1 MEEILEKS
9 KDEIKKD
16 ELYIRQDSRYALS
29 KEEMFS
35 ESELWQILLRRQVEQ
50 KGSTIVYAELMGK
63 IPYSEQ
69 IKMYSFERWYAP
81 NDDMILPRSRM
92 MQDAIFEYL
101 SIAKPYDKIVRRKK
115 AQKGTMTERKNSML
129 RTFLCNNLFSEDFIK
144 SFERLSD
151 GIKDMLG
158 IDNSGDLEALI
169 DLLKKEIKYV
179 EIKSISKY
187 DKN

>member
-1 MEEILEKS
+1 
-9 KDEIKKD
+9 
-16 ELYIRQDSRYALS
+16 
-29 KEEMFS
+29 
-35 ESELWQILLRRQVEQ
+35 
-50 KGSTIVYAELMGK
+50 
-63 IPYSEQ
+63 
-69 IKMYSFERWYAP
+69 
-81 NDDMILPRSRM
+81 MILPRSRM

-187 DKN
+187 DKTKRESLEQFIKEQLIGPGGCKGLYSLKPSASEDENSEELGEVVSTTPGSIYSSAILFPPKKEIKTEGFVEQKIVL